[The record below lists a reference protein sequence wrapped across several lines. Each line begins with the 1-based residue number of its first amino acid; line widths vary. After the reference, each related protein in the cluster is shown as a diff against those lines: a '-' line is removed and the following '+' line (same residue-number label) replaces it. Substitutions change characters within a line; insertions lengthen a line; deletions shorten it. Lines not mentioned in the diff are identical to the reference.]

1 MHPTCN
7 RNDHIRNESLRFW
20 PSYGEIGRERE
31 RDNTGCRVGPT
42 IISSRARRTAGSGL
56 GAHRRGLSTGERER
70 WRCGVQVRVCGGFQ
84 ESVPGNG
91 SQAGGPRPA
100 PAPTCAFG
108 QAKRLLE
115 MATATPQHDT
125 MRWGLATGQAMAGLG
140 YSRRVIF
147 GWEPGTLQGPNL
159 FPARSENYCGVLAYT
174 NCLCTTDPTAL
185 HFFILEDKVYYVI
198 SHAFVCLN
206 QQYPIPSLKK
216 CLLTFR
222 FIPQRVCFNMYGLL
236 NLLIPFYFLF
246 FSQFNHPTITIYPFR
261 FVYAFIKVMI
271 FLWPLILETKS
282 SSFLFLCFLLAIYL
296 FY

>member
-1 MHPTCN
+1 MDCDFACTLRVTGTTTSEMN
-7 RNDHIRNESLRFW
+7 RYGFGLRMGK
-20 PSYGEIGRERE
+20 SGERERE

-56 GAHRRGLSTGERER
+56 GAHRRGLSTGERAR

-140 YSRRVIF
+140 YSRGVIF
-147 GWEPGTLQGPNL
+147 GWDFTGTK
-159 FPARSENYCGVLAYT
+159 FIS
-174 NCLCTTDPTAL
+174 CTVRKLLRGLGIHQLPL
-185 HFFILEDKVYYVI
+185 YY
-198 SHAFVCLN
+198 
-206 QQYPIPSLKK
+206 
-216 CLLTFR
+216 
-222 FIPQRVCFNMYGLL
+222 
-236 NLLIPFYFLF
+236 
-246 FSQFNHPTITIYPFR
+246 
-261 FVYAFIKVMI
+261 
-271 FLWPLILETKS
+271 
-282 SSFLFLCFLLAIYL
+282 
-296 FY
+296 